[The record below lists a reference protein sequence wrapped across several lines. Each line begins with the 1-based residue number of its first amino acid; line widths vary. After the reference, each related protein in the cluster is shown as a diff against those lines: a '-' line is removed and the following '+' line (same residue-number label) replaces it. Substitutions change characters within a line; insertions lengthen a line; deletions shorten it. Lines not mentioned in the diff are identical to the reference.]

1 MSFFFSCPCF
11 FSDPF
16 GKALE
21 HHFQENKKI
30 EQECEPELK
39 PLPLHVTVVPCGTK
53 WYYAK
58 KSKKKFFYF
67 FFLIEKEKSKTILI
81 FVCENVG
88 ALLKSI

>member
-21 HHFQENKKI
+21 HHFQDNKKI

-39 PLPLHVTVVPCGTK
+39 PLPLHVTVGLGKFGEVYRQHKIGEF
-53 WYYAK
+53 YAIPEGSSSLVASSRNK
-58 KSKKKFFYF
+58 NQVA
-67 FFLIEKEKSKTILI
+67 IVETTTR
-81 FVCENVG
+81 
-88 ALLKSI
+88 